1 MATKKRRL
9 GRGLDS
15 LLSAN
20 EELQEPAQT
29 SEPQSPGETEPR
41 GETLASVPIDMIER
55 GRYQPRRVIDD
66 ASIEELADSIRQQ
79 GLMQPIVLRPLAGEN
94 RYEIIAGE
102 RRWRACQKVG
112 LSDIPAIIKDI
123 PDDAAI
129 AMAIIENIQR
139 ENLNPME
146 EALALQRLKEEFN
159 LTHDDVAKAVGKSR
173 SAVTNLMRL
182 SSLKEPVRVLL
193 ETGDLEMG
201 HARALLTLTDMA
213 QVRAAREVVEK
224 ELTVRQAE
232 ALVKTLQSEPAAKAP
247 KKKAK
252 SADIK
257 SLENDLSEKLGTSVS
272 IDEGR
277 GGKGK
282 LVINYASHD
291 ILEGIL
297 KHIK

>member
-182 SSLKEPVRVLL
+182 SSLQESVRVLL
-193 ETGDLEMG
+193 ENGDLEMG

-232 ALVKTLQSEPAAKAP
+232 ALVKTLQSEPATKAP

>member
-182 SSLKEPVRVLL
+182 SSLQEPVRVLL
-193 ETGDLEMG
+193 ENGDLEMG

>member
-29 SEPQSPGETEPR
+29 SEPQSPGESEPR

-123 PDDAAI
+123 PCLLYTSPSPRDAT
-129 AMAIIENIQR
+129 
-139 ENLNPME
+139 L
-146 EALALQRLKEEFN
+146 
-159 LTHDDVAKAVGKSR
+159 SR
-173 SAVTNLMRL
+173 MPSSA
-182 SSLKEPVRVLL
+182 
-193 ETGDLEMG
+193 
-201 HARALLTLTDMA
+201 
-213 QVRAAREVVEK
+213 
-224 ELTVRQAE
+224 
-232 ALVKTLQSEPAAKAP
+232 
-247 KKKAK
+247 
-252 SADIK
+252 
-257 SLENDLSEKLGTSVS
+257 
-272 IDEGR
+272 
-277 GGKGK
+277 
-282 LVINYASHD
+282 
-291 ILEGIL
+291 
-297 KHIK
+297 

>member
-182 SSLKEPVRVLL
+182 SSLQEPVRVLL
-193 ETGDLEMG
+193 ENGDLEMG

-232 ALVKTLQSEPAAKAP
+232 ALVKTLQSEPATKAP

>member
-1 MATKKRRL
+1 
-9 GRGLDS
+9 
-15 LLSAN
+15 
-20 EELQEPAQT
+20 
-29 SEPQSPGETEPR
+29 
-41 GETLASVPIDMIER
+41 
-55 GRYQPRRVIDD
+55 
-66 ASIEELADSIRQQ
+66 
-79 GLMQPIVLRPLAGEN
+79 
-94 RYEIIAGE
+94 
-102 RRWRACQKVG
+102 
-112 LSDIPAIIKDI
+112 
-123 PDDAAI
+123 
-129 AMAIIENIQR
+129 
-139 ENLNPME
+139 
-146 EALALQRLKEEFN
+146 
-159 LTHDDVAKAVGKSR
+159 
-173 SAVTNLMRL
+173 MRL
-182 SSLKEPVRVLL
+182 SSLQEPVRVLL
-193 ETGDLEMG
+193 ENGDLEMG

-232 ALVKTLQSEPAAKAP
+232 ALVKTLQSEPATKAP

-272 IDEGR
+272 IDESR

>member
-66 ASIEELADSIRQQ
+66 ASIEEVADSIRQQ

-182 SSLKEPVRVLL
+182 SSLQEPVRVLL
-193 ETGDLEMG
+193 ENGDLEMG

-232 ALVKTLQSEPAAKAP
+232 ALVKTLQSEPATKAP

>member
-1 MATKKRRL
+1 M

-182 SSLKEPVRVLL
+182 SSLQEPVRVLL
-193 ETGDLEMG
+193 ENGDLEMG
-201 HARALLTLTDMA
+201 HARALLTLTDMV

-232 ALVKTLQSEPAAKAP
+232 ALVKTLQSEPATKAP